1 MSSDSY
7 ETPEN
12 IKQFLRNLPLK
23 PGCYLMK
30 DETGK
35 IIYVGKAKGL
45 KNRVTSYFTKHADHT
60 PKTLKMRSM
69 VREIEIIVTES
80 EVQALI
86 LEETLIK
93 QHKPRYNIMMKD
105 DSRYPYIKV
114 TWGDPFPKVETTRRI
129 QKDGHR
135 YFGPYAAMWAVQNT
149 LRVLRKAFPYLT
161 CDRNI
166 NGKDSRSCLFDDI
179 GLCCAPC
186 IGKVN
191 QAQYRDMMQDF
202 MDVLS
207 GQSDGV
213 QGRIQREMSV
223 AAESLNFEK
232 AAVLRDQ
239 LKAIEYITQRHRVV
253 SPNMT
258 DHDVIAIARDD
269 KAALVQIMFIRN
281 GKLIGTDNRSLEH
294 FEGESES
301 EMLEQFLTQFY
312 SEKQEIPREIILPNE
327 VEEAR
332 IIERWLSD
340 KRSGSKVTITVP
352 KRGNKADLIDM
363 AQENAGEALR
373 MMKAQWEAD
382 TTKQEQALAEL
393 QTALSLPVT
402 PNRIECYD
410 ISTTQGTAIIASRVM
425 FVRGTPAKGEY
436 RKFNIRTVEHDGPDD
451 FQSMR
456 EALTRRFARYESLK
470 DQPVVNQPGK
480 EDRDATWRVLPDL
493 LLIDGGKGQLGV
505 AIEVLAAF
513 GLTDLVPVASLAKQ
527 FEELFLPGQSQ
538 SIMLPRQSQGLYLVQ
553 RIRDEAHRFAITAH
567 RNKRDK
573 AGMASLLDS
582 VPGIG
587 PSKRKA
593 LLQAFDHSI
602 SAIRAASVEELTK
615 VSGITTKIAEQI
627 KSVL

>member
-1 MSSDSY
+1 MTY
-7 ETPEN
+7 ETPEHIRN
-12 IKQFLRNLPLK
+12 LLRSLPLK

-35 IIYVGKAKGL
+35 IIYVGKAKAL

-60 PKTLKMRSM
+60 PKTLKMRSL
-69 VREIEIIVTES
+69 VADIEIIITES

-93 QHKPRYNIMMKD
+93 QHRPRYNIMMKD
-105 DSRYPYIKV
+105 DSRYPYIRV
-114 TWGDPFPKVETTRRI
+114 TWGDAFPKVETTRRVNP
-129 QKDGHR
+129 KDGNR

-161 CDRNI
+161 CDRTITGN
-166 NGKDSRSCLFDDI
+166 DPRSCLFDDI

-186 IGKVN
+186 ISKVN
-191 QAQYRDMMQDF
+191 QAQYRAMIQDF

-207 GQSDGV
+207 GRSEGV
-213 QGRIQREMSV
+213 MSRIQHEMAI
-223 AAESLNFEK
+223 AAENLQFER

-239 LKAIEYITQRHRVV
+239 VKAIEYITQRHRAV
-253 SPNMT
+253 SPTMT

-281 GKLIGTDNRSLEH
+281 GKLIGSDSRSLEH

-301 EMLEQFLTQFY
+301 EMLEQFMTQFY
-312 SEKQEIPREIILPNE
+312 STKQDVPREIILPNE

-340 KRSGSKVTITVP
+340 KRSGAKVTITVP
-352 KRGNKADLIDM
+352 KRGNKADLVEM
-363 AQENAGEALR
+363 AQENATEALR

-393 QTALSLPVT
+393 QAALNLPTV

-410 ISTTQGTAIIASRVM
+410 ISTTQGTAIIASRVT

-470 DQPVVNQPGK
+470 DQPVVTQPGK

-505 AIEVLAAF
+505 AVEVLAAF
-513 GLTDLVPVASLAKQ
+513 GLTDKVPVASLAKQ
-527 FEELFLPGQSQ
+527 FEEIFLPGQSQ
-538 SIMLPRQSQGLYLVQ
+538 SIILPRQSQGLYLVQ

-567 RNKRDK
+567 RSKRDK

-582 VPGIG
+582 VPGVG

-593 LLQAFDHSI
+593 LMQAFDHSI
-602 SAIRAASVEELTK
+602 NAIRNASVEELTK
-615 VSGITTKIAEQI
+615 VKGITPKIAEQI

>member
-1 MSSDSY
+1 MSY

-12 IKQFLRNLPLK
+12 VKQILRTLPLK

-30 DETGK
+30 DEHNK
-35 IIYVGKAKGL
+35 IIYVGKAKVL
-45 KNRVTSYFTKHADHT
+45 KNRVSSYFTKHADHT
-60 PKTLKMRSM
+60 PKTLKMRSL
-69 VREIEIIVTES
+69 VRDIEIIVTES

-93 QHKPRYNIMMKD
+93 QHKPQYNIMMKD
-105 DSRYPYIKV
+105 DSHYPYIKV

-161 CDRNI
+161 CDRTITGN
-166 NGKDSRSCLFDDI
+166 DPRSCLFDDI
-179 GLCCAPC
+179 ALCCAPC
-186 IGKVN
+186 VGKVN
-191 QAQYRDMMQDF
+191 QAQYRDMIQDF

-207 GQSDGV
+207 GRSEGV
-213 QGRIQREMSV
+213 MARLQREMAV

-239 LKAIEYITQRHRVV
+239 VKAIEFITQRHRAV

-269 KAALVQIMFIRN
+269 KAALVQILFIRN
-281 GKLIGTDNRSLEH
+281 GKLIGSDNRSLEH

-312 SEKQEIPREIILPNE
+312 SEKHEIPREIILPNE

-340 KRSGSKVTITVP
+340 KRNSSKVTITVP

-363 AQENAGEALR
+363 AQENASEALR

-393 QTALSLPVT
+393 QSALNLPT
-402 PNRIECYD
+402 IPNRIECYD

-425 FVRGTPAKGEY
+425 FVRGTPTKSEY

-470 DQPVVNQPGK
+470 DVPPVNQPGK
-480 EDRDATWRVLPDL
+480 EDRDETWRLLPDL

-505 AIEVLAAF
+505 AVEVLEAF
-513 GLTDLVPVASLAKQ
+513 GLTGQVPVASLAKQ
-527 FEELFLPGQSQ
+527 FEEIFLPNQPQ
-538 SIMLPRQSQGLYLVQ
+538 SILLPRQSQGLYLVQ

-602 SAIRAASVEELTK
+602 SAIRNATIEELTK
-615 VSGITTKIAEQI
+615 VKGITAKIAEQI

>member
-1 MSSDSY
+1 MTHENH

-12 IKQFLRNLPLK
+12 IKLFLRNLPIK

-35 IIYVGKAKGL
+35 IIYVGKAKAL

-60 PKTLKMRSM
+60 PKTLKMRSL
-69 VREIEIIVTES
+69 VRDIEIIVTES

-105 DSRYPYIKV
+105 DTHYPYIKV
-114 TWGDPFPKVETTRRI
+114 TWGDPYPKVETTRRI

-161 CDRNI
+161 CDRTI
-166 NGKDSRSCLFDDI
+166 DGKDSRSCLFDDI

-186 IGKVN
+186 IGKVD
-191 QAQYRDMMQDF
+191 QAQYRAMIQDF

-207 GQSDGV
+207 GRSDGV
-213 QGRIQREMSV
+213 QDRIQREMSV

-239 LKAIEYITQRHRVV
+239 LKAIEYITQRHRAV

-269 KAALVQIMFIRN
+269 KAALVQILFIRN
-281 GKLIGTDNRSLEH
+281 GKLIGSDNRSLEH

-363 AQENAGEALR
+363 AQENASEALR

-393 QTALSLPVT
+393 QAALSLPVT

-436 RKFNIRTVEHDGPDD
+436 RKFNIRTVTHDGPDD

-480 EDRDATWRVLPDL
+480 DDRDATWRILPDL

-513 GLTDLVPVASLAKQ
+513 GLSEQVPVASLAKQ

-602 SAIRAASVEELTK
+602 RAIRAASVEELSQVK
-615 VSGITTKIAEQI
+615 GITPKIAEQI

>member
-1 MSSDSY
+1 MTPY

-12 IKQFLRNLPLK
+12 IKQILRTLPTK

-30 DETGK
+30 DEDGK
-35 IIYVGKAKGL
+35 IIYVGKAKVL
-45 KNRVTSYFTKHADHT
+45 KNRVSSYFTKHADHT
-60 PKTLKMRSM
+60 PKTLKMRAL
-69 VREIEIIVTES
+69 VRDIDIIVTES
-80 EVQALI
+80 EVKALI

-105 DSRYPYIKV
+105 DARYPYIRV
-114 TWGDPFPKVETTRRI
+114 TWGDAYPKVETTRRV
-129 QKDGHR
+129 QPKDGHR

-161 CDRNI
+161 CDRVI
-166 NGKDSRSCLFDDI
+166 TGTDARSCLFDDI
-179 GLCCAPC
+179 GLCAAPC
-186 IGKVN
+186 VGKVN
-191 QAQYRDMMQDF
+191 QAQYRAMIQDF

-207 GQSDGV
+207 GHSEGV
-213 QGRIQREMSV
+213 LARIQQQMAE
-223 AAESLNFEK
+223 AAESLRFER

-239 LKAIEYITQRHRVV
+239 LKAIEFITQRHRAV
-253 SPNMT
+253 SPQMT
-258 DHDVIAIARDD
+258 DHDVIAVARDD
-269 KAALVQIMFIRN
+269 KAALVQILFIRN
-281 GKLIGTDNRSLEH
+281 GKLIGSDQRSLEH
-294 FEGESES
+294 FEDVSDG

-312 SEKQEIPREIILPNE
+312 SDKQDVPREIILPNE

-332 IIERWLSD
+332 IIARWLSD
-340 KRSGSKVTITVP
+340 KRSSSKVTITVP
-352 KRGNKADLIDM
+352 KRGNKADLIGM
-363 AQENAGEALR
+363 AQENASEALR
-373 MMKAQWEAD
+373 MLKAQWEAD
-382 TTKQEQALAEL
+382 TTRQEQALAEL
-393 QTALSLPVT
+393 QAALHLPSV

-410 ISTTQGTAIIASRVM
+410 ISTTQGTAIIASRVV
-425 FVRGTPAKGEY
+425 FTRGTPAKGEY
-436 RKFNIRTVEHDGPDD
+436 RKFNIRTVSHDGPDD

-456 EALTRRFARYESLK
+456 EALTRRFARYDTLK
-470 DQPVVNQPGK
+470 DQPVINQPGK
-480 EDRDATWRVLPDL
+480 EDRDATWRTLPDL

-505 AIEVLAAF
+505 AVEVLAQF
-513 GLTDLVPVASLAKQ
+513 GLTDQVPVASLAKQ

-567 RNKRDK
+567 RSKRDK

-602 SAIRAASVEELTK
+602 SAIRAASVEDLCRVK
-615 VSGITTKIAEQI
+615 GITPKIAEQI
-627 KSVL
+627 KAVL

>member
-1 MSSDSY
+1 MTY

-12 IKQFLRNLPLK
+12 IKQILRTLPLK

-35 IIYVGKAKGL
+35 IIYVGKAKAL
-45 KNRVTSYFTKHADHT
+45 KNRVSSYFTKHADHT
-60 PKTLKMRSM
+60 PKTLKMRSL
-69 VREIEIIVTES
+69 VRDIDIIVTES

-105 DSRYPYIKV
+105 DARYPYIRV
-114 TWGDPFPKVETTRRI
+114 TWGDPFPKVETTRRV

-161 CDRNI
+161 CDRTI
-166 NGKDSRSCLFDDI
+166 TGKDPRSCLFDDI
-179 GLCCAPC
+179 GLCTAPC
-186 IGKVN
+186 VGKVN
-191 QAQYRDMMQDF
+191 QAQYRAMIQDF

-207 GQSDGV
+207 GHSEGV
-213 QGRIQREMSV
+213 MSRIQREMAI
-223 AAESLNFEK
+223 AAEGLQFER

-239 LKAIEYITQRHRVV
+239 LKAIEFITQRHRAV
-253 SPNMT
+253 SPTMT

-269 KAALVQIMFIRN
+269 KAAVVQILFIRN
-281 GKLIGTDNRSLEH
+281 GKLIGSDSRSLDH

-301 EMLEQFLTQFY
+301 EMLEQFMTQFY
-312 SEKQEIPREIILPNE
+312 SDKQDVPREIILPNE

-340 KRSGSKVTITVP
+340 KRSGAKVTITVP
-352 KRGNKADLIDM
+352 KRGNKVDLVGM
-363 AQENAGEALR
+363 AQENASEALR

-382 TTKQEQALAEL
+382 TTKQEQALADL
-393 QTALSLPVT
+393 QTALGLSEP

-410 ISTTQGTAIIASRVM
+410 ISTTQGTAIVASRVV

-470 DQPVVNQPGK
+470 DQPAVSAPGK
-480 EDRDATWRVLPDL
+480 DDRDATWRVLPDL

-505 AIEVLAAF
+505 AVEVLAQF
-513 GLTDLVPVASLAKQ
+513 GLTDHVPVASLAKQ
-527 FEELFLPGQSQ
+527 FEEIFLPHRPQ
-538 SIMLPRQSQGLYLVQ
+538 SILLPRQSQGLYLVQ

-567 RNKRDK
+567 RNQRDK

-587 PSKRKA
+587 PAKRKA
-593 LLQAFDHSI
+593 LLQAFGHSI
-602 SAIRAASVEELTK
+602 NAIRAASVEELAQVK
-615 VSGITTKIAEQI
+615 GITPKIAEQL
-627 KSVL
+627 KAVL

>member
-1 MSSDSY
+1 MTHENH

-12 IKQFLRNLPLK
+12 IKLFLRNLPIK

-35 IIYVGKAKGL
+35 IIYVGKAKAL

-60 PKTLKMRSM
+60 PKTLKMRSL
-69 VREIEIIVTES
+69 VRDIEIIVTES

-105 DSRYPYIKV
+105 DTHYPYIKV
-114 TWGDPFPKVETTRRI
+114 TWGDPYPKVETTRRI

-161 CDRNI
+161 CDRTI
-166 NGKDSRSCLFDDI
+166 DGKDSRSCLFDDI

-186 IGKVN
+186 IGKVD
-191 QAQYRDMMQDF
+191 QAQYRAMIQDF

-207 GQSDGV
+207 GRSDGV
-213 QGRIQREMSV
+213 QDRIQREMSV

-239 LKAIEYITQRHRVV
+239 LKAIEYITQRHRAV

-269 KAALVQIMFIRN
+269 KAALVQILFIRN
-281 GKLIGTDNRSLEH
+281 GKLIGSDNRSLEH

-363 AQENAGEALR
+363 AQENASEALR

-393 QTALSLPVT
+393 QAALSLPVT

-436 RKFNIRTVEHDGPDD
+436 RKFNIRTVTHDGPDD

-480 EDRDATWRVLPDL
+480 DDRDATWRILPDL

-513 GLTDLVPVASLAKQ
+513 GLSEQVPVASLAKQ

-602 SAIRAASVEELTK
+602 SAIRAASVEELSQVK
-615 VSGITTKIAEQI
+615 GITPKIAEQI

>member
-1 MSSDSY
+1 MSSDNY

-30 DETGK
+30 DENGK
-35 IIYVGKAKGL
+35 IIYVGKAKAL

-60 PKTLKMRSM
+60 PKTLKMRSL
-69 VREIEIIVTES
+69 VRDIEIIITES

-105 DSRYPYIKV
+105 DTRYPYIKV

-161 CDRNI
+161 CDRTITGN
-166 NGKDSRSCLFDDI
+166 DPRSCLFDDI

-202 MDVLS
+202 MDVLA

-213 QGRIQREMSV
+213 QARIQREMSV
-223 AAESLNFEK
+223 AAEALNFEK

-258 DHDVIAIARDD
+258 DHDVIAIAKDD
-269 KAALVQIMFIRN
+269 KAALVQILFIRN
-281 GKLIGTDNRSLEH
+281 GKLIGSDNRSLEH

-340 KRSGSKVTITVP
+340 KRTGSKVTITVP

-382 TTKQEQALAEL
+382 TTKQELALAEL
-393 QTALSLPVT
+393 QAALNLPVT

-505 AIEVLAAF
+505 AVEVLAAF
-513 GLTDLVPVASLAKQ
+513 GLTDFVPVASLAKQ

>member
-1 MSSDSY
+1 MTY

-12 IKQFLRNLPLK
+12 IKQILRTLPLK

-35 IIYVGKAKGL
+35 IIYVGKAKAL
-45 KNRVTSYFTKHADHT
+45 KNRVSSYFTKHADHT
-60 PKTLKMRSM
+60 PKTLKMRSL
-69 VREIEIIVTES
+69 VRDIDIIVTES

-105 DSRYPYIKV
+105 DARYPYIRV
-114 TWGDPFPKVETTRRI
+114 TWGDPFPKVETTRRV

-161 CDRNI
+161 CDRTI
-166 NGKDSRSCLFDDI
+166 TGKDPRSCLFDDI
-179 GLCCAPC
+179 GLCTAPC
-186 IGKVN
+186 VGKVN
-191 QAQYRDMMQDF
+191 QAQYRAMIQDF

-207 GQSDGV
+207 GHSEGV
-213 QGRIQREMSV
+213 MSRIQR
-223 AAESLNFEK
+223 
-232 AAVLRDQ
+232 
-239 LKAIEYITQRHRVV
+239 T
-253 SPNMT
+253 MT

-269 KAALVQIMFIRN
+269 KAAVVQILFIRN
-281 GKLIGTDNRSLEH
+281 GKLIGSDSRSLDH

-301 EMLEQFLTQFY
+301 EMLEQFMTQFY
-312 SEKQEIPREIILPNE
+312 SDKQDVPREIILPNE

-340 KRSGSKVTITVP
+340 KRSGAKVTITVP
-352 KRGNKADLIDM
+352 KRGNKVDLVGM
-363 AQENAGEALR
+363 AQENASEALR

-382 TTKQEQALAEL
+382 TTKQEQALADL
-393 QTALSLPVT
+393 QTALGLSEP

-410 ISTTQGTAIIASRVM
+410 ISTTQGTAIVASRVV

-470 DQPVVNQPGK
+470 DQPAVSAPGK
-480 EDRDATWRVLPDL
+480 DDRDATWRVLPDL
-493 LLIDGGKGQLGV
+493 LLIDGGKGQLG
-505 AIEVLAAF
+505 
-513 GLTDLVPVASLAKQ
+513 
-527 FEELFLPGQSQ
+527 
-538 SIMLPRQSQGLYLVQ
+538 
-553 RIRDEAHRFAITAH
+553 
-567 RNKRDK
+567 
-573 AGMASLLDS
+573 
-582 VPGIG
+582 
-587 PSKRKA
+587 
-593 LLQAFDHSI
+593 
-602 SAIRAASVEELTK
+602 
-615 VSGITTKIAEQI
+615 
-627 KSVL
+627 